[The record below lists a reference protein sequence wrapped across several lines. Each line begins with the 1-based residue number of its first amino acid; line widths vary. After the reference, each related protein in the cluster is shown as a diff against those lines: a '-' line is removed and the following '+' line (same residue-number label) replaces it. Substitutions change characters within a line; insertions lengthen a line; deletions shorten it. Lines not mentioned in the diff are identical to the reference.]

1 MAGSDW
7 AGSVRLTNSG
17 SEAVEAAFLFARL
30 YTGRPIIVTRQ
41 LAFHGWT
48 SGAAAATT
56 IPSISNSYT
65 THEPVAYTRRPV
77 PQSGVH
83 VAPVALSA
91 DDERAPDGRLR
102 SVVETERLIRSIGVE
117 NVAGYVTELWCGSA
131 GYLAP
136 DEYAAQVRDMTNR
149 LGILWIDDE
158 VIAGMGR
165 TGAWWA
171 FQHHGVEPDI
181 VSAAKGLTSAAVPGG
196 AAILSRELTSYFQR
210 GRVSSY
216 STFSGHPLTAAAIV
230 ATLETMLEERTIERI
245 AEVGAW
251 FGGQL
256 GQLSARHPCVGR
268 VQGRGLAWALD
279 LVKDAAT
286 GELWVPQDRWWTP
299 TVDPEPELRPGLL
312 VAEECERHGVLL
324 LNFAPNTV
332 TINPPFVAGR
342 EELEIALHA
351 LDQALTRLDEV
362 NAGAAA

>member
-1 MAGSDW
+1 
-7 AGSVRLTNSG
+7 
-17 SEAVEAAFLFARL
+17 
-30 YTGRPIIVTRQ
+30 
-41 LAFHGWT
+41 
-48 SGAAAATT
+48 
-56 IPSISNSYT
+56 
-65 THEPVAYTRRPV
+65 
-77 PQSGVH
+77 
-83 VAPVALSA
+83 
-91 DDERAPDGRLR
+91 
-102 SVVETERLIRSIGVE
+102 
-117 NVAGYVTELWCGSA
+117 
-131 GYLAP
+131 
-136 DEYAAQVRDMTNR
+136 
-149 LGILWIDDE
+149 
-158 VIAGMGR
+158 MGR